1 MQNDKFIEGTVMKG
15 KDLKGYTLC
24 KILSE
29 DMKLRGFQYKIG
41 MNEYVKPNILGG
53 DYREGFRFY
62 LIEDICRYLSH
73 GTKLAM
79 VSVPDEEDVGIR
91 MNGTLPTKWI
101 WYKGKKAGCRVR
113 LCGQGKQGDGA
124 GKKALLPVA
133 AVRAQDILDVVLID
147 TGNVVQKGTER
158 RLVLEKM
165 DDIRLVRGGDLGI
178 RDNEGGEEC
187 VCPVAFTAA
196 EAADAQTDETVR
208 GLQATPVTAVD
219 RKAGGMPA

>member
-41 MNEYVKPNILGG
+41 VNEYVKPNILGG

-79 VSVPDEEDVGIR
+79 VSVPDEEDVGIGYKEFSAYR
-91 MNGTLPTKWI
+91 MVIEKVLQLNEILDKVSGWECLILNGADITADNS
-101 WYKGKKAGCRVR
+101 YAVR
-113 LCGQGKQGDGA
+113 WAVLNGYLEVVEFLHGNGA
-124 GKKALLPVA
+124 DITANKNAAIRYA
-133 AVRAQDILDVVLID
+133 AVGGYLEIVKYLHENGADITAKDAYVICLAEANGHTDVVEYL
-147 TGNVVQKGTER
+147 
-158 RLVLEKM
+158 
-165 DDIRLVRGGDLGI
+165 
-178 RDNEGGEEC
+178 
-187 VCPVAFTAA
+187 
-196 EAADAQTDETVR
+196 
-208 GLQATPVTAVD
+208 
-219 RKAGGMPA
+219 KANMQ

>member
-1 MQNDKFIEGTVMKG
+1 MQDDKFIEGTVMKG

-91 MNGTLPTKWI
+91 MNGTPPTKWI
-101 WYKGKKAGCRVR
+101 
-113 LCGQGKQGDGA
+113 
-124 GKKALLPVA
+124 
-133 AVRAQDILDVVLID
+133 
-147 TGNVVQKGTER
+147 
-158 RLVLEKM
+158 
-165 DDIRLVRGGDLGI
+165 
-178 RDNEGGEEC
+178 
-187 VCPVAFTAA
+187 
-196 EAADAQTDETVR
+196 
-208 GLQATPVTAVD
+208 
-219 RKAGGMPA
+219 